1 MRPTTHEQDRFFLW
15 AMTVLPVLS
24 LCAYVFD
31 AYFYY
36 FHTIRVLDATVYEG
50 LLSSIVLVFAYLQYC
65 VPLESRSLLCA
76 YYLLLWALNEIG
88 HVGYM
93 LACIYKGNLF
103 TAVILGAWMIL
114 DIIHTSGLLY
124 CRVYRQLDYYI
135 DVKNKHIFHFISRL
149 EFMLAIFIPIFISQ
163 EYTTI
168 TRDNIAFFLLFDF
181 FSETYELFK
190 GGWIKSCLY
199 LFVTFVTVSVSTEW
213 LYVGFKNHKFEQIME
228 VSEFIAGCLCY
239 TLIIMQF
246 FGCHFKQD
254 SSTDSTDS
262 DLSRTN
268 VTDTK
273 LIIPSLSIADD
284 IVCK

>member
-1 MRPTTHEQDRFFLW
+1 MRPTTHEQDRFFQW
-15 AMTVLPVLS
+15 AMIFLPVLS

-31 AYFYY
+31 AYFYF
-36 FHTIRVLDATVYEG
+36 FHTIHATEATIYEG
-50 LLSSIVLVFAYLQYC
+50 LLSTMVLLFAYLQYC
-65 VPLESRSLLCA
+65 VPLESRPLLCA
-76 YYLLLWALNEIG
+76 YYVLLWALNEAG
-88 HVGYM
+88 HVGYL

-103 TAVILGAWMIL
+103 TAVILSVWMIL

-149 EFMLAIFIPIFISQ
+149 EFMLAIFIPVFINN

-190 GGWIKSCLY
+190 GAWIKSCLY
-199 LFVTFVTVSVSTEW
+199 LFVTFVTISVSTEW

-228 VSEFIAGCLCY
+228 VSELIAGCLCY
-239 TLIIMQF
+239 ALIIMQF
-246 FGCHFKQD
+246 FGRHFKGD
-254 SSTDSTDS
+254 YSTDNTGSEIS
-262 DLSRTN
+262 KTN
-268 VTDTK
+268 ADGTK
-273 LIIPSLSIADD
+273 LIVPI
-284 IVCK
+284 